1 MEGPGKM
8 THAQDLNLGLRL
20 GISDQGQAFEA
31 VYGSGASF
39 LRRFRVRVEVLG
51 FFVHC

>member
-1 MEGPGKM
+1 MA
-8 THAQDLNLGLRL
+8 HAQDVGSRL
-20 GISDQGQAFEA
+20 GINDLGQAFEV

-39 LRRFRVRVEVLG
+39 LRWFRVRVEVLG